1 MHNACILGISL
12 NMYISGM
19 LQIDY
24 LREQLCCMYVIPYYP
39 SLKLSNTKW
48 KTIML
53 CCNFFFSSKIIFS
66 FLLGIG
72 SYVNHFR
79 NPVKFLSFFVF
90 CVGDLGD
97 SCLQFVEWSLFPA
110 NYFLLYALW
119 YSTIYEL
126 SFSTSHFQ
134 EHRCY
139 EWCLALCF
147 LNRNIFSNIY

>member
-1 MHNACILGISL
+1 MSNQKSIKFLKQQKSGNWEKEAYTKLKKKQNEEEKNGIYALLHNACILGISL

-39 SLKLSNTKW
+39 SLKLSNTKQ

-79 NPVKFLSFFVF
+79 NPVKFLSFLVF

-97 SCLQFVEWSLFPA
+97 SCLQFVE
-110 NYFLLYALW
+110 
-119 YSTIYEL
+119 
-126 SFSTSHFQ
+126 
-134 EHRCY
+134 
-139 EWCLALCF
+139 
-147 LNRNIFSNIY
+147 